1 MRARSALHA
10 QRLSSVDTCI
20 VAQIPTVTKIEPY
33 FNQNWFSEPFCDQFW
48 LTKPFLNHFW
58 SYFGSG
64 AAARNHEPPPSV
76 IINSSAT
83 RASSGFLS
91 SPIYDSWLCSLL
103 NHPSSHQ
110 ACSSGRGRFAPC
122 CAFAL
127 GDVKGKVYDKLS
139 TVSTHSASAQHQAL
153 LPVCP
158 SVKTYDSDSC
168 RSLDFIATAQV
179 CGSTRNKRKLL
190 FLAYQQR
197 NSEGV

>member
-91 SPIYDSWLCSLL
+91 SPIYDSWLCLYSNPLPHRYLVRQGAVASLHVARSLL
-103 NHPSSHQ
+103 ATSRARSS
-110 ACSSGRGRFAPC
+110 SNFP
-122 CAFAL
+122 
-127 GDVKGKVYDKLS
+127 
-139 TVSTHSASAQHQAL
+139 
-153 LPVCP
+153 P
-158 SVKTYDSDSC
+158 
-168 RSLDFIATAQV
+168 
-179 CGSTRNKRKLL
+179 
-190 FLAYQQR
+190 
-197 NSEGV
+197 

>member
-48 LTKPFLNHFW
+48 LTKPFSNHFW

-83 RASSGFLS
+83 RASSGFYHLQYMTRGCVLYS
-91 SPIYDSWLCSLL
+91 ITLPHIKPVRQGAVASLRVARSL
-103 NHPSSHQ
+103 FP
-110 ACSSGRGRFAPC
+110 
-122 CAFAL
+122 
-127 GDVKGKVYDKLS
+127 VKGKVYDKLS
-139 TVSTHSASAQHQAL
+139 TMSTHSASAQHQAL

-168 RSLDFIATAQV
+168 RSLDFIATAQA
-179 CGSTRNKRKLL
+179 CRQQEISASTY
-190 FLAYQQR
+190 FLPCRRR

>member
-64 AAARNHEPPPSV
+64 GAARNHEPPPSV

-91 SPIYDSWLCSLL
+91 SPIYDSWLCLYSTPE
-103 NHPSSHQ
+103 HPSSHPP
-110 ACSSGRGRFAPC
+110 CSSGCGRFAPC

-127 GDVKGKVYDKLS
+127 GDVKGKVFDKLS
-139 TVSTHSASAQHQAL
+139 TMSTHSATVQPQAL
-153 LPVCP
+153 SQCAHRENLCLRPHPRPVTSSLTRRLVGQQEISASTYFLPLQA
-158 SVKTYDSDSC
+158 K
-168 RSLDFIATAQV
+168 
-179 CGSTRNKRKLL
+179 K
-190 FLAYQQR
+190 
-197 NSEGV
+197 

>member
-1 MRARSALHA
+1 M
-10 QRLSSVDTCI
+10 
-20 VAQIPTVTKIEPY
+20 
-33 FNQNWFSEPFCDQFW
+33 
-48 LTKPFLNHFW
+48 TKPFSNHFW

-110 ACSSGRGRFAPC
+110 ACSSGCGRFAPC

-139 TVSTHSASAQHQAL
+139 TMSTHSTTAQHQAL
-153 LPVCP
+153 PQRAHRENLCLRPHPRPVTSSRSRR
-158 SVKTYDSDSC
+158 SVGQQEISASSYFLLISKEIVKAFNDN
-168 RSLDFIATAQV
+168 LLL
-179 CGSTRNKRKLL
+179 TRK
-190 FLAYQQR
+190 
-197 NSEGV
+197 V